1 MYFVRKRL
9 SLHSNK
15 NTFEMVWKK
24 IKDKDVTEVERFN
37 VAKPARISQDL
48 FEFEKCRWR
57 MGVLP
62 ARLLM
67 MVSQQVSKEPAEQD
81 DLFPL
86 EFSLDTVF
94 KYLGLTDDN
103 ARYAKLASACD
114 EFLKN
119 GLSVKTTTKRG
130 ATRWVGITFINK
142 YEFSTDYP
150 ALRLKVNPDARQF
163 LCNLHQYALLQ
174 PKHYLKLST
183 EYQNWF
189 YPYLKMR
196 HLLGSWEVLI
206 EDLLFMLYLEK
217 SPAYTTDKNANRNFF
232 ERVLGIT
239 KPKDWKY
246 NAPKEVKVKK
256 ERKADKDK
264 KEEETL
270 VVQQPN
276 KPWEY
281 ARNDRGEFIGTLY
294 TISKET
300 DINVTAFPIKKKGKY
315 VAIHFEVGLK
325 PTKLTKMEEEQQHK
339 KATANDIQDMGK
351 PERKGRSKAKQ
362 PQTMDAVMKDLFN
375 STPLLKPSP
384 NPMAITPDIPVANN
398 EIPAETVRE
407 VATARGMAPEQLAKQ
422 MGYVKLDNGNYK
434 KQQ

>member
-1 MYFVRKRL
+1 
-9 SLHSNK
+9 
-15 NTFEMVWKK
+15 MVWKK

>member
-1 MYFVRKRL
+1 MA
-9 SLHSNK
+9 
-15 NTFEMVWKK
+15 WKK

-62 ARLLM
+62 TRLLM
-67 MVSQQVSKEPAEQD
+67 MVSQQVSKEPAGQD

-86 EFSLDTVF
+86 EFPLETVF

-103 ARYAKLASACD
+103 ARYTKLAAACE

-174 PKHYLKLST
+174 PKNYLKLST

-196 HLLGSWEVLI
+196 HLIGSWEVQI
-206 EDLLFMLYLEK
+206 DDLLFMLYLDK
-217 SPAYTTDKNANRNFF
+217 TPTYTTAQNANTKFF

-239 KPKDWKY
+239 KPKGWKY

-256 ERKADKDK
+256 ERKTEKDK

-281 ARNDRGEFIGTLY
+281 ARNDKDEFVGTLY
-294 TISKET
+294 TISAET
-300 DINVTAFPIKKKGKY
+300 DINVTAFPIMKKGKY
-315 VAIHFEVGLK
+315 VAIHFDVSLK

-339 KATANDIQDMGK
+339 KATEHDIQDMGK
-351 PERKGRSKAKQ
+351 PERKGRSKAKK
-362 PQTMDAVMKDLFN
+362 PQTMEAVMKDLFT
-375 STPLLKPSP
+375 STPLLKESP
-384 NPMAITPDIPVANN
+384 NPMAITDDIPA
-398 EIPAETVRE
+398 AEQGVSVETLRDT
-407 VATARGMAPEQLAKQ
+407 AAARGMTPEQLAKT
-422 MGYVKLDNGNYK
+422 MGYIKLENGRYGK
-434 KQQ
+434 K